1 MQTLPTGSIYWLGNN
16 YKGKFENISINNVLG
31 HLFSRK
37 APQNTDL
44 GIVKKLQI
52 ILSPAYQVI

>member
-31 HLFSRK
+31 NLFSHK

-44 GIVKKLQI
+44 
-52 ILSPAYQVI
+52 